1 MIGDE
6 GTKALSEVLKV
17 NKTLTS
23 LNLFSEEE
31 REEKRERMKI
41 MSDR

>member
-31 REEKRERMKI
+31 KRRKKRMNEKNE
-41 MSDR
+41 